1 MSEATVHQVAGEDPD
16 AFIADLWARYVDGRN
31 TGLRD
36 RLILHYAP
44 LVKYVAGRVGSGLPA
59 HVEQA
64 DLVSY
69 GTFGLIDAI
78 TRFEPSREIKFESYA
93 MARIRGAIIDELR
106 NTDWIPRS
114 VRMKAR
120 QFERAVADLEAKFQ
134 RTPT

>member
-1 MSEATVHQVAGEDPD
+1 MNRPSVPRSATVPEAAIDRLDEYDQESPENAD
-16 AFIADLWARYVDGRN
+16 ALRAELWASYVDNRDPA
-31 TGLRD
+31 LRD

-78 TRFEPSREIKFESYA
+78 TRFEPTREVKFESYA
-93 MARIRGAIIDELR
+93 MAR
-106 NTDWIPRS
+106 
-114 VRMKAR
+114 
-120 QFERAVADLEAKFQ
+120 
-134 RTPT
+134 